1 MRIRCLP
8 CSLLGLSRLGR
19 TQSLLDRK
27 HGHAMFAAHS
37 ANLDTLTGALY
48 VRISGGARRTD
59 TLRLMLSS
67 DAVSSVRTGVT
78 FADRSTYSVQSVAGL
93 VIGAILVV
101 VTHYRDASYSR
112 VTLGASGTDALRSVR
127 DRDALC
133 TTTAHDVAEQAG
145 RDTVVVLAGLVVG
158 TVVIR
163 LALG

>member
-1 MRIRCLP
+1 
-8 CSLLGLSRLGR
+8 
-19 TQSLLDRK
+19 
-27 HGHAMFAAHS
+27 
-37 ANLDTLTGALY
+37 
-48 VRISGGARRTD
+48 
-59 TLRLMLSS
+59 MLSS

-101 VTHYRDASYSR
+101 VTHCRDASYSR

-163 LALG
+163 LALGSETLQLRIASEVLPTVTRRMVIDCSAVCI